1 MYNLSMY
8 FLYKVT
14 CTRIWQQSMS
24 VRVEYRD
31 EMGLSPRYILMIL
44 LSDSLIFVSKGY
56 YCDIDVSLILLL
68 FLRFP
73 S

>member
-1 MYNLSMY
+1 
-8 FLYKVT
+8 
-14 CTRIWQQSMS
+14 MS

-56 YCDIDVSLILLL
+56 YCDIDVSLIMLL

>member
-1 MYNLSMY
+1 
-8 FLYKVT
+8 
-14 CTRIWQQSMS
+14 MS

-44 LSDSLIFVSKGY
+44 LSVFLIFVAWGY
-56 YCDIDVSLILLL
+56 YCDIDVFLILLS